1 MTKDVSHQHALQ
13 KILQRKRQEHNRRY
27 RVTVGNEEWYNE
39 DDMLRIAFLNIN
51 GFSLDKE

>member
-1 MTKDVSHQHALQ
+1 MSHQHALQ